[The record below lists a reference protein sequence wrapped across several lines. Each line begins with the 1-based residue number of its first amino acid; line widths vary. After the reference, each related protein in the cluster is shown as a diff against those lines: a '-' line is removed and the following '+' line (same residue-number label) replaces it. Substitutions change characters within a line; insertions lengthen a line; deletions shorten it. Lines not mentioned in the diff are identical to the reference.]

1 MPGVFVRIAR
11 SMGLAVLLLASAT
24 GTGEAS
30 PAAGV
35 VISNTVTAQYAD
47 PQGLTYGA
55 QSNTV
60 TVSVAAV
67 SAIVVS
73 PKETAV
79 DPNAESFPVGTP
91 VTRTFTITNS
101 GNVPDAYTL
110 ASLTASAGSITS
122 SHSSRRAA

>member
-1 MPGVFVRIAR
+1 MPGVFVRLVR
-11 SMGLAVLLLASAT
+11 SMGLAVPLMAT
-24 GTGEAS
+24 AMGTGEAS

-55 QSNTV
+55 QSNTI
-60 TVSVAAV
+60 TVSVASV

-91 VTRTFTITNS
+91 VSRTFTIEHSQGLAWGYISHMKSSNGMGASS
-101 GNVPDAYTL
+101 GWKA
-110 ASLTASAGSITS
+110 
-122 SHSSRRAA
+122 